1 LKTGQIYYF
10 FISSKGFNFEN
21 ILKKKTSLSESQ
33 PVNTYY
39 FGLVCHAPGVW
50 KLAYELNHS
59 LNIDFNL
66 IPENLETGQEEE
78 YCYESED
85 GTVFY
90 LQEKKGT
97 VLKSTGFNYLLIIE
111 DENKNIVDPD
121 AFFPKLRSIENVL
134 AVTRLPKLP

>member
-1 LKTGQIYYF
+1 
-10 FISSKGFNFEN
+10 
-21 ILKKKTSLSESQ
+21 
-33 PVNTYY
+33 
-39 FGLVCHAPGVW
+39 
-50 KLAYELNHS
+50 LAYELNHS

-78 YCYESED
+78 YFYESED
-85 GTVFY
+85 GIVFY
-90 LQEKKGT
+90 LKEKKGT